1 MPDFILSVLKTVGLK
16 LAVSFFSE
24 KMIEWGIFKGA
35 EILVAKTNT
44 TKDDEWLKA
53 FKEQYYKIPDKE

>member
-1 MPDFILSVLKTVGLK
+1 MPEFIISVLKNVCLK

-35 EILVAKTNT
+35 ELLVAKTET
-44 TKDDEWLKA
+44 DKDDEWLKA